1 MCKDL
6 CPRSILLR
14 VDGTPGMSV
23 YTGGAAKEWLCARQ
37 ERNVLRSVG
46 WVLPYELL
54 RWNWGWERRRGQ
66 PRVGSQRSLYC
77 NLPEQHSE
85 VSRNSKL
92 DPCLPGHSD
101 SVFIKVDG

>member
-1 MCKDL
+1 MCEDL

-37 ERNVLRSVG
+37 EQNVLRSVG

-54 RWNWGWERRRGQ
+54 RWNWGWGEKEGPATGGQ
-66 PRVGSQRSLYC
+66 PA
-77 NLPEQHSE
+77 LP
-85 VSRNSKL
+85 VLRPARAALRGVKK
-92 DPCLPGHSD
+92 
-101 SVFIKVDG
+101 F